1 MFFSCNL
8 IKFYINSK
16 YTLKANNNNNN
27 NNNNNTNNNNNN
39 DNNNNNHHNHN
50 NNNSNKNINNNNNNN
65 KNKNKN
71 ININNKIIIF
81 YEYIKAKSTEN
92 QVERNIAK
100 DNKIKDIRNLFT
112 LKKYKGK
119 SIKDKIIRN
128 TRTLFV

>member
-16 YTLKANNNNNN
+16 YTLKANNDDDDNNNN
-27 NNNNNTNNNNNN
+27 NNNNNNDDNNN
-39 DNNNNNHHNHN
+39 D
-50 NNNSNKNINNNNNNN
+50 NNNNN

-92 QVERNIAK
+92 QVERHIAK

>member
-27 NNNNNTNNNNNN
+27 DKNK
-39 DNNNNNHHNHN
+39 NNNNNH
-50 NNNSNKNINNNNNNN
+50 N

-71 ININNKIIIF
+71 INNNKKIIIF

-100 DNKIKDIRNLFT
+100 VNKIKDIRNLFR